1 MIINTGMR
9 TDIPAFYSEWFCN
22 RLKAGFVLVRNP
34 YNPVSVSKYLLNPDV
49 IDVIGFCTKNP
60 GPMLPRMD
68 LLKDYGQ
75 FWFVTITPYGKDIE
89 PNVADKKIV
98 MEDFKIL
105 SDIVGLDSIVWRYDP
120 ILINDKYTVARHISE
135 FEKMAAGLDGYTKTC
150 VISFIDLYEKVK
162 RNFPEVKQVN
172 REDRLA
178 IGKTFIDIA
187 KVHGMTITPCGE
199 GNELAEY
206 GADCRGCMTVEKYET
221 AIGCKLK
228 VPKKKDARKECACFL
243 SGDIGQ
249 YDTCGH
255 MCKYCYANN
264 NVENVK
270 RNVSLHNPSSPL
282 LVGELQ
288 DTDIVHEVKMSSWAD
303 RQLSLFDL

>member
-22 RLKAGFVLVRNP
+22 RLKAGYVLVRNP
-34 YNPVSVSKYLLNPDV
+34 YNPISVSKYLLNPDV

-60 GPMLPRMD
+60 GPMLSYMN
-68 LLKDYGQ
+68 LLEYYGQ
-75 FWFVTITPYGKDIE
+75 FWFVTITPYDKDIE
-89 PNVADKKIV
+89 PNVPDKKVV

-187 KVHGMTITPCGE
+187 SSTKHKR
-199 GNELAEY
+199 EY
-206 GADCRGCMTVEKYET
+206 RYSCSRCRRHNGRSGC
-221 AIGCKLK
+221 
-228 VPKKKDARKECACFL
+228 
-243 SGDIGQ
+243 
-249 YDTCGH
+249 
-255 MCKYCYANN
+255 
-264 NVENVK
+264 
-270 RNVSLHNPSSPL
+270 
-282 LVGELQ
+282 
-288 DTDIVHEVKMSSWAD
+288 
-303 RQLSLFDL
+303 